1 MAMTK
6 SVPLFLLLSA
16 CCVLSA
22 CPPGWFVGYNSS
34 CYLFHQRLL
43 PWVQASHYCLSLGGH
58 LARIES
64 ETEKNLI
71 RDELKH
77 LSGEYWIDGI
87 DDVTESD
94 WRWAST
100 YGKIEPTFWNSG
112 EPNDGYG
119 NEDCME
125 TFNIIRGLWNDD
137 DCSKHQFS
145 ICEKEFEE

>member
-1 MAMTK
+1 MTMF
-6 SVPLFLLLSA
+6 VPLFLLSA
-16 CCVLSA
+16 SCVLSA

-34 CYLFHQRLL
+34 CYLFHQRSLS
-43 PWVQASHYCLSLGGH
+43 WVKASHYCLSLGGH

-100 YGKIEPTFWNSG
+100 YGKIEPTFWLPG
-112 EPNDGYG
+112 EPNNGYG

-125 TFNIIRGLWNDD
+125 TYNIIRGLWNDE
-137 DCSKHQFS
+137 DCSDHQFS
-145 ICEKEFEE
+145 ICEKEFAE